1 MMFLLLVACGGD
13 KGDSALPVAE
23 PADPWVVI
31 TAATAPDYLKS
42 SCTVAVD
49 LYAAGSE
56 TSSAHAEVGA
66 RGGEWAGVAV
76 APEVL
81 STAGGAWAEC
91 LNNDLG
97 TGELRSGTF
106 SAAMGDLFVFR
117 YVGTSAAFLTL
128 KQGEDHEGGV
138 VHASFTT
145 ETTQAD
151 GEALAARWSASVAAS
166 EVYAGG
172 YELRWLTPTSVG
184 EVLAGLS
191 TDERYVQGAPG
202 WVNAPDGW

>member
-1 MMFLLLVACGGD
+1 MMYLLLMGCSGD
-13 KGDSALPVAE
+13 KADSAAPVAE
-23 PADPWVVI
+23 AADPWVVI
-31 TAATAPDYLKS
+31 AAATAPDYLKS

-49 LYAAGSE
+49 LYASGSE

-81 STAGGAWAEC
+81 STAQGAWAEC

-138 VHASFTT
+138 VHVSFTT
-145 ETTQAD
+145 DTTQAD
-151 GEALAARWSASVAAS
+151 VEALATTWEASVSASDMF
-166 EVYAGG
+166 AGG
-172 YELRWLTPTSVG
+172 YELRWLKPTSVG
-184 EVLAGLS
+184 EVLASLS
-191 TDERYVQGAPG
+191 ADERYVQGAPG